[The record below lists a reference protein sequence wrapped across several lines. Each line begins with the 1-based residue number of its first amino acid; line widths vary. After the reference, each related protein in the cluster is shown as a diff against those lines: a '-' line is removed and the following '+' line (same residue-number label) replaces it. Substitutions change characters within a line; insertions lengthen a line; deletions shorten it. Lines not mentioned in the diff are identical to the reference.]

1 MQEYALPEDDDEDVD
16 EPAEGS
22 SDEAAPLSRSQEAQV
37 LARVP
42 QRRLGLKFLWHW
54 PEERVLGQPV
64 TCMAWNQVS
73 VIAHSL
79 PGEDP

>member
-1 MQEYALPEDDDEDVD
+1 MQEYALPEDDDDVD
-16 EPAEGS
+16 EPAEGI
-22 SDEAAPLSRSQEAQV
+22 SDEAAPLSPSQEARV

-42 QRRLGLKFLWHW
+42 QGRLGLNFLWHW

-73 VIAHSL
+73 VSAHSL
-79 PGEDP
+79 PGVDP